1 MKNPYD
7 IVLRP
12 VLTEKSYD
20 NVQARKYT
28 FIVAKTSNK
37 SEIRKAVEEIFN
49 VEVEKVNTLN
59 RKGKKKRMGRNEGYR
74 PSTKRAIVKLT
85 ENSKTIE
92 FFEGMA

>member
-1 MKNPYD
+1 MKSPYD

-20 NVQARKYT
+20 NVQSKKYT
-28 FIVAKTSNK
+28 FIVSKTSNK
-37 SEIRKAVEEIFN
+37 SEIKKAVEEIFN
-49 VEVEKVNTLN
+49 VTVERVNTLN
-59 RKGKKKRMGRNEGYR
+59 RKGKKKRMGRHEGYR
-74 PSTKRAIVKLT
+74 PNTKRAIVKLT

>member
-20 NVQARKYT
+20 NAQSKKYT
-28 FIVAKTSNK
+28 FIVSKTSNK
-37 SEIRKAVEEIFN
+37 TEIKKAVETIFS
-49 VEVEKVNTLN
+49 VQVQKVNTLN
-59 RKGKKKRMGRNEGYR
+59 RKGKKKRMGKNEGYR

-85 ENSKTIE
+85 DNSKKIE

>member
-20 NVQARKYT
+20 NAQVKKYT
-28 FIVAKTSNK
+28 FIVSRKSNK
-37 SEIRKAVEEIFN
+37 SEIKQAVEQIFD
-49 VEVEKVNTLN
+49 VHVDKVNTLT
-59 RKGKKKRMGRNEGYR
+59 RKGKKKRMGRHEGYR
-74 PSTKRAIVKLT
+74 PTTKRAIVKLT
-85 ENSKTIE
+85 ADSKKIE

>member
-1 MKNPYD
+1 MKSPYD

-12 VLTEKSYD
+12 VLTEQSYD
-20 NVQARKYT
+20 NVQDRKYT

-37 SEIRKAVEEIFN
+37 TEIKHAVEQIFS
-49 VEVEKVNTLN
+49 VEVEKVNTLT
-59 RKGKKKRMGRNEGYR
+59 RKGKKKRMGKYQGYR
-74 PSTKRAIVKLT
+74 PNTKRAIVKIT

>member
-1 MKNPYD
+1 MKSPYD

-12 VLTEKSYD
+12 VLTEQSYNNAQD
-20 NVQARKYT
+20 KKYT
-28 FIVAKTSNK
+28 FIVAKDSNK
-37 SEIRKAVEEIFN
+37 SEIKKAVEQIFT

-59 RKGKKKRMGRNEGYR
+59 RRGKKKRMGRHEGYR

>member
-1 MKNPYD
+1 MKSPYD

-20 NVQARKYT
+20 NVQNKKYT
-28 FIVAKTSNK
+28 FIVAKDSNK
-37 SEIRKAVEEIFN
+37 SEIKKAVETIFS
-49 VEVEKVNTLN
+49 VEVVKINTLN

-74 PSTKRAIVKLT
+74 PSTKRAIVKLS
-85 ENSKTIE
+85 ENSKKIE